1 MNDYVKVKSSSPL
14 LYPGPKMFGQ
24 DSILQDSLPVLPITP
39 SFPHFL
45 KVERSILL
53 PLPMFVIFK
62 ICFSSQKIT
71 LLPGY
76 ASSLRVFCSLVFFEL
91 GHIWARTCL
100 MARIGVGNAVW
111 NTNQSTVG
119 WYSVLSIYVHGIW
132 GLSFQA

>member
-1 MNDYVKVKSSSPL
+1 MNDHVKVKSSSPL

-24 DSILQDSLPVLPITP
+24 DSLPVLTITP

-45 KVERSILL
+45 KVERSTLL
-53 PLPMFVIFK
+53 PLPTLVIFK

-91 GHIWARTCL
+91 GHMWARVCL
-100 MARIGVGNAVW
+100 MARIGVGN
-111 NTNQSTVG
+111 TV
-119 WYSVLSIYVHGIW
+119 
-132 GLSFQA
+132 